1 LPPASSWQFSRAQR
15 QLLWLGVIM
24 SLLATCALAISLPSF
39 NDFEL
44 ISKAS
49 ARPVAG
55 SPSTTV
61 PAYKVSLT
69 TTSVAFE
76 SKKLDRHD

>member
-1 LPPASSWQFSRAQR
+1 
-15 QLLWLGVIM
+15 M

-39 NDFEL
+39 NDFEM
-44 ISKAS
+44 ISTAS

-55 SPSTTV
+55 SPPTTV
-61 PAYKVSLT
+61 PAYKVSSM

-76 SKKLDRHD
+76 NRKLDHRD